1 VASKLAPWRPW
12 RPIEVNTTTTVGPGL
27 LNKADV
33 LAIKM
38 VGQGEA
44 TPEQQKRA
52 IEAIIG
58 RVACADELSFR
69 ADDHGGTRETDFGEG
84 KRFVGL
90 QLRKLLKTP
99 LEILTGE
106 DRRS

>member
-1 VASKLAPWRPW
+1 VAKLAPWRPW
-12 RPIEVNTTTTVGPGL
+12 RPVEVHVSPVVGPGL

-38 VGQGEA
+38 AAQGEA
-44 TPEQQKRA
+44 SPEQQKRA

-58 RVACADELSFR
+58 RIACADELSFR
-69 ADDHGGTRETDFGEG
+69 ADDHGGTRETDFSEG
-84 KRFVGL
+84 KRYVGL
-90 QLRKLLKTP
+90 QLRKLLSTP

-106 DRRS
+106 DRRP